1 MHVCIF
7 IYTYV
12 YIYIY
17 VCVYKYVQT
26 YIMYISCQ
34 ICLEPTEMY
43 LLRIFA
49 IQSHNNKKLHQLTRT
64 DALSLSLL
72 IGVTTMSKKLLTSL
86 SRVWTQCLTDVPMG
100 FPLRKSTRF
109 RLSYGSVAIPPSKD
123 RLPLRFAAFK
133 SHCVRVPWHLNS

>member
-12 YIYIY
+12 YIY

-64 DALSLSLL
+64 DALSLSLSCNRGHNDVQETSDL
-72 IGVTTMSKKLLTSL
+72 SVEGLDSMSDG
-86 SRVWTQCLTDVPMG
+86 CADG
-100 FPLRKSTRF
+100 FPSSEK
-109 RLSYGSVAIPPSKD
+109 
-123 RLPLRFAAFK
+123 
-133 SHCVRVPWHLNS
+133 H

>member
-12 YIYIY
+12 YIY

-64 DALSLSLL
+64 DALSLSFNRGHNDVQETSDLSVEGL
-72 IGVTTMSKKLLTSL
+72 DSMSDG
-86 SRVWTQCLTDVPMG
+86 CADG
-100 FPLRKSTRF
+100 FPSSEK
-109 RLSYGSVAIPPSKD
+109 
-123 RLPLRFAAFK
+123 
-133 SHCVRVPWHLNS
+133 H